1 MTAPIFLYG
10 TLLDPRVL
18 AARAGQGGLARRLA
32 PARLPGWR
40 RVALR
45 GTPYPTL
52 LRDPGAA
59 TEGALL
65 RGRVAPPALARL
77 AAYEGPS
84 YRLVPVRVETAA
96 GGCRARAWVA
106 VAWRAD
112 AARGWA
118 PPDGARGGRAG
129 GGGAGALIRD

>member
-1 MTAPIFLYG
+1 MTARPLFLYG

-52 LRDPGAA
+52 VRDPGAA
-59 TEGALL
+59 TEGAVL
-65 RGRVAPPALARL
+65 RGALAPAAMARL

-84 YRLVPVRVETAA
+84 YRLVPVRAETAA
-96 GGCRARAWVA
+96 GDRWARAWVA
-106 VAWRAD
+106 EAWRAD
-112 AARGWA
+112 PARRGWA
-118 PPDGARGGRAG
+118 PPPARGARGAAAG
-129 GGGAGALIRD
+129 PAR